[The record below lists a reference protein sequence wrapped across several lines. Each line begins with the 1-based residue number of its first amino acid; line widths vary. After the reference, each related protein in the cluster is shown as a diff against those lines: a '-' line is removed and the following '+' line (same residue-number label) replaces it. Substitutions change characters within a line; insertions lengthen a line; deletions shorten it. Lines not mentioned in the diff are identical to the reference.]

1 MKINNLLVIA
11 FEFSIIVFLAVAIIL
26 LIRKYKDLFRL
37 WVAYDIARLTGDKE
51 KAIEAA
57 KAFYRRK
64 KGKLT
69 IYDEEIIASN
79 IDNIR

>member
-1 MKINNLLVIA
+1 MKINNVLLIA
-11 FEFSIIVFLAVAIIL
+11 FEFSIIIFLAVSILL
-26 LIRKYKDLFRL
+26 LIRKNKDLYRL
-37 WVAYDIARLTGDKE
+37 WVAYDIARVTGDKE

-69 IYDEEIIASN
+69 IYEEQIIASD
-79 IDNIR
+79 IDNME